1 MPNKFLLSFLWPTF
15 DTIIYIRGS
24 YNQFNTGSFLWW
36 RWWCHA
42 ESFADGPSPYIVWR
56 PSHSE
61 CHQEEEEQEEG
72 EGYFISFPVLVKFP
86 ENARSGEG
94 AQTLLTFHSIPSRE
108 CDKLHL
114 NCKLRG
120 CNLSA
125 QLSQSL
131 SQWVKVSGISNS
143 SSSVSW
149 KKSVPEFINTSV
161 VRWDN
166 KWHETKTLQSPSKSL
181 PCRQISIRKPFQFT
195 FHFSDRFW
203 WLLSRWRCGGEMD
216 LLWVVALL
224 RI

>member
-1 MPNKFLLSFLWPTF
+1 MKYYWIIRHENLRWERQPNKQWIQRALPEWKVGMPNKFLLSFLWPTF

-61 CHQEEEEQEEG
+61 CHQEEEEEA

-94 AQTLLTFHSIPSRE
+94 AQTLLTFHSFPSRE

-143 SSSVSW
+143 SSSASW

-161 VRWDN
+161 VRWD
-166 KWHETKTLQSPSKSL
+166 ED
-181 PCRQISIRKPFQFT
+181 IAKPFQI
-195 FHFSDRFW
+195 SS
-203 WLLSRWRCGGEMD
+203 LS
-216 LLWVVALL
+216 AN
-224 RI
+224 IY

>member
-1 MPNKFLLSFLWPTF
+1 MMMSRGILCWWSFSLYCLT
-15 DTIIYIRGS
+15 
-24 YNQFNTGSFLWW
+24 
-36 RWWCHA
+36 A
-42 ESFADGPSPYIVWR
+42 ESFWVSPR
-56 PSHSE
+56 R
-61 CHQEEEEQEEG
+61 EEW

-131 SQWVKVSGISNS
+131 SQWVKVSRISNS
-143 SSSVSW
+143 SSSASW

-195 FHFSDRFW
+195 FQTGS
-203 WLLSRWRCGGEMD
+203 GGC
-216 LLWVVALL
+216 
-224 RI
+224 